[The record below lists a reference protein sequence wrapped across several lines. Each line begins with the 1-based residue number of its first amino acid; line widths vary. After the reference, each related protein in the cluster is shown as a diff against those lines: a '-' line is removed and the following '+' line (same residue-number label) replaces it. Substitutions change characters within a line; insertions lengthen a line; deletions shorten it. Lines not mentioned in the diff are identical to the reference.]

1 MFFQASVEGGGQA
14 PEEPGVGPMGFEL
27 MSDWRGMLDE
37 RHDGVQWPPAW
48 DPAAVLGGIVTQL
61 RYLSMG
67 IIYIPWLMM

>member
-37 RHDGVQWPPAW
+37 RYDGVQCRRP
-48 DPAAVLGGIVTQL
+48 GIRRRCL
-61 RYLSMG
+61 EAS
-67 IIYIPWLMM
+67 